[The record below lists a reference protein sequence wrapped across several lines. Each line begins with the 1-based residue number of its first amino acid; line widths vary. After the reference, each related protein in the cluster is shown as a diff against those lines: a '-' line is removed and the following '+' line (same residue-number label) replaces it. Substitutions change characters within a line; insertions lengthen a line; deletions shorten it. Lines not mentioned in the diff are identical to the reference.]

1 MVNRRSRPSGMSPAD
16 FERAQRQAQGRL
28 DDRAKFY
35 ADRDRKDKE
44 EKDRRRNEV
53 SNQSDEQVELNE
65 RMAERR
71 AAELKAAREQEK
83 INKAKEKFLRDKQLA
98 DSRASGSPNEPI
110 AGSGGFA
117 DF

>member
-1 MVNRRSRPSGMSPAD
+1 
-16 FERAQRQAQGRL
+16 
-28 DDRAKFY
+28 
-35 ADRDRKDKE
+35 
-44 EKDRRRNEV
+44 
-53 SNQSDEQVELNE
+53 
-65 RMAERR
+65 MAERR